1 MSIALYTGV
10 TGLKA
15 HQQRL
20 DVIAAN
26 IATVNTIGYR
36 SGRVLFQD
44 LFSQTMRGGSPP
56 IGNFGGSNP
65 IQVGLGVQI
74 ASIDT
79 NFEQGSLITTGVA
92 SDLAIQGSGFFVL
105 NDGLKNYYSRD
116 GSFTLNANGI
126 LIEPGTGMRVQ
137 GFIANTTGII
147 DTNAAPRDISIPL
160 GGTGIV
166 RASTSAMFIGN
177 LNPTE
182 DPASPGKTVI
192 RTIQVFDSLGNQRNI
207 TLTFT
212 KQSAPANT
220 WLWQAEFDGNI
231 VGGGGAADLL
241 QFNTDGTFDSVTTGP
256 LTINISAA
264 ALAAAD
270 PGTGGSLPENL
281 VVNMNFDLVT
291 QLASGDDLGSD
302 FTLQNQDGYSRGV
315 LQRFTIGSNGEL
327 TGIFSNGLNRVIA
340 QVAIATFSNV
350 GGLLREGS
358 NMFLDTPASGSP
370 QIGPPES
377 GGRGSVSGG
386 VLENSNVDLG
396 SEFSNLIITQRGFQA
411 NARTVTAADTLLQ
424 ETVNLV
430 R

>member
-1 MSIALYTGV
+1 MSIALLTGV

-26 IATVNTIGYR
+26 IANVNTIGYR

-44 LFSQTMRGGSPP
+44 LFSQTIRGGSPP

-65 IQVGLGVQI
+65 LQIGLGVQI

-79 NFEQGSLITTGVA
+79 NFEQGSLITTGIA
-92 SDLAIQGSGFFVL
+92 SDLAIQGNGFFVL
-105 NDGLKNYYSRD
+105 SDGEKHFFSRD

-137 GFIANTTGII
+137 GYVADATGVI
-147 DTNAAPRDISIPL
+147 DTNTPPRDISIPL

-166 RASTSAMFIGN
+166 RASTSASFIGN

-182 DPASPGKTVI
+182 DPANPGKTVI
-192 RTIQVFDSLGNQRNI
+192 RNIQVVDSLGSTRNV
-207 TLTFT
+207 TLTFV
-212 KQSAPANT
+212 KQTTPDNS

-231 VGGGGAADLL
+231 VGGGGAADLVY
-241 QFNTDGTFDSVTTGP
+241 FNTDGTFNEVTTGP
-256 LTINISAA
+256 LSFTISAA

-270 PGTGGSLPENL
+270 PGTGGSLPANL
-281 VVNMNFDLVT
+281 TVNMDFNQVT

-315 LQRFTIGSNGEL
+315 LERFTIGSSGEL

-350 GGLLREGS
+350 GGLIREGS

-377 GGRGSVSGG
+377 GSRGSVSGG

-396 SEFSNLIITQRGFQA
+396 AEFSDLIITQRGYQA